1 MNKTININLG
11 GIFFHIDEI
20 AYQKLKRY
28 LDAIRRS
35 LSDDPQGRDE
45 IINDIELRIG
55 ELLSER
61 VKDARQVV
69 NEADID
75 EVTKIMG
82 KPEDYMV
89 DEEIFD
95 DAPQYK
101 SRPRTNAKK
110 LFRDGDDKFLG
121 GVCSGLSH
129 YIGMEDVIW
138 MRIIWLVLAF
148 GFGVG
153 FFIYPLLWILVPV
166 AETTTE
172 KLQMKGEPVNISNIE
187 KKIREEFNDV
197 SENIKDGV
205 NNVTDSLKKSD
216 IQNKAK
222 SGFQELID
230 IIAKIVSAIF
240 NVLGKF
246 IGALLILISSIIIIG
261 GIIALLSIG
270 SIGLFDFGGEFH
282 DSPVFMDLPAFMM
295 NSVIPSWVLGIF
307 LFLAVAVPFVVLFLL
322 GLKIISSNVKS
333 FSTTTKLS
341 LLGIW
346 IISLLGLGFAGINYA
361 TQTAYD
367 GVFNQ
372 TEELPI
378 VQNDTIKIKM
388 IGDDN
393 LSVNRELRRR
403 YSFETVYDNEIKKL
417 YSNRINVDVKAT
429 DKLNAFVKIRKE
441 SEGKS
446 RLTANESAESIEY
459 QFNLTDNNLNLNGYF
474 LSEFKNK
481 FKEQQIDV
489 NIYLP
494 VGAILYLDKTTSSFL
509 YDVDNIQNIRDRNMP
524 KNYYKMTENGLEC
537 LDCNPKI
544 FGKEY
549 KEENEHFKLKIDENG
564 VKVKIKDAN
573 NNAEVNIDENGITID

>member
-28 LDAIRRS
+28 LDSIRRS

-69 NEADID
+69 NENNID

-82 KPEDYMV
+82 KPEDYLV
-89 DEEIFD
+89 DEEIFED
-95 DAPQYK
+95 EPVYRK
-101 SRPRTNAKK
+101 RTTSKK

-121 GVCSGLSH
+121 GVCSGLAH
-129 YIGMEDVIW
+129 YIGMESIW
-138 MRIIWLVLAF
+138 MRIIWLVIAF

-153 FFIYPLLWILVPV
+153 FFIYPLLWILIPV

-187 KKIREEFNDV
+187 KKIRKEFSDV

-205 NNVTDSLKKSD
+205 NNVADKVKKND
-216 IQNKAK
+216 IQNRAK

-230 IIAKIVSAIF
+230 VFAKILSVIF
-240 NVLGKF
+240 NVFGKF
-246 IGALLILISSIIIIG
+246 IGAILILIAASTIIG
-261 GIIALLSIG
+261 LIIGALSLG
-270 SIGLFDFGGEFH
+270 SIEILGFGEEFIEYPNFFFDSILPPWLLTLF
-282 DSPVFMDLPAFMM
+282 AFFAIG
-295 NSVIPSWVLGIF
+295 IPFII
-307 LFLAVAVPFVVLFLL
+307 LFLL
-322 GLKIISSNVKS
+322 GLKILSSNVKS

-346 IISLLGLGFAGINYA
+346 IVSLLGLGFAGINYA

-367 GVFNQ
+367 GVYNH

-378 VQNDTIKIKM
+378 VQNDTLRIKM
-388 IGDDN
+388 SGEEN
-393 LSVNRELRRR
+393 LSANKDLRRR
-403 YSFETVYDNEIKKL
+403 YSYETVYDNDIKKL
-417 YSNRINVDVKAT
+417 YSNRIYLDIKAAENST
-429 DKLNAFVKIRKE
+429 AYVKIRKE
-441 SEGKS
+441 SEGKN
-446 RLTANESAESIEY
+446 RLIANEDAESIEY

-481 FKEQQIDV
+481 FKEQQIDI

-494 VGAILYLDKTTSSFL
+494 VGSIIYLDKTTRSFL
-509 YDVDNIQNIRDRNMP
+509 YDVDNVQNIRDRNMP
-524 KNYYKMTENGLEC
+524 KNYYKMIDNGLEC
-537 LDCNPKI
+537 IDCDPDI
-544 FGKEY
+544 FGREY
-549 KEENEHFKLKIDENG
+549 KENNEHFNLKIDKNG
-564 VKVKIKDAN
+564 VKIKVKDDH
-573 NNAEVNIDENGITID
+573 NNAEVKIDKNGITID

>member
-61 VKDARQVV
+61 VKDVRQVV
-69 NEADID
+69 NENDID

-82 KPEDYMV
+82 KPEDYLV
-89 DEEIFD
+89 DEEIFED
-95 DAPQYK
+95 EPVYRK
-101 SRPRTNAKK
+101 RTTSKK

-121 GVCSGLSH
+121 GVCSGLAH
-129 YIGMEDVIW
+129 YIGMEPIW
-138 MRIIWLVLAF
+138 MRIIWLVIAF

-153 FFIYPLLWILVPV
+153 FFIYPLLWILIPV

-187 KKIREEFNDV
+187 KKIREEFSDV
-197 SENIKDGV
+197 SENIRDGV
-205 NNVTDSLKKSD
+205 NNVADKVKKSD
-216 IQNKAK
+216 IQNRAK

-230 IIAKIVSAIF
+230 VFAKILSAIF
-240 NVLGKF
+240 NVFGKF
-246 IGALLILISSIIIIG
+246 IGAILILIAASTIIG
-261 GIIALLSIG
+261 LIIGALSLG
-270 SIGLFDFGGEFH
+270 SIEILGFGEEFIEYPNFFFDSILPPWLLTLF
-282 DSPVFMDLPAFMM
+282 AFFA
-295 NSVIPSWVLGIF
+295 IG
-307 LFLAVAVPFVVLFLL
+307 VPFIILFLL
-322 GLKIISSNVKS
+322 GLKILSSNVKS

-346 IISLLGLGFAGINYA
+346 IVSLLGLGFAGINYA

-367 GVFNQ
+367 GVYNH

-378 VQNDTIKIKM
+378 VQNDTLRIKM
-388 IGDDN
+388 SGEEN
-393 LSVNRELRRR
+393 LSANKDLRRR
-403 YSFETVYDNEIKKL
+403 YSYETVYDNDIKKL
-417 YSNRINVDVKAT
+417 YSNRIYLDIKAAENST
-429 DKLNAFVKIRKE
+429 AYVKIRKE
-441 SEGKS
+441 SEGKN
-446 RLTANESAESIEY
+446 RLIANEDAESIEY

-481 FKEQQIDV
+481 FKEQQIDI

-494 VGAILYLDKTTSSFL
+494 VGSIIYLDKTTRSFL
-509 YDVDNIQNIRDRNMP
+509 YDVDNVQNIRDRNMP
-524 KNYYKMTENGLEC
+524 KNYYKMIDNGLEC
-537 LDCNPKI
+537 IDCDPDI
-544 FGKEY
+544 FGREY
-549 KEENEHFKLKIDENG
+549 KENNEHFNLKIDKNG
-564 VKVKIKDAN
+564 VKIKVKDDH
-573 NNAEVNIDENGITID
+573 NNAEVKIDKNGITID

>member
-11 GIFFHIDEI
+11 GIFFHVDEI

-69 NEADID
+69 NESDID

-95 DAPQYK
+95 DAPQYR
-101 SRPRTNAKK
+101 SRPRTSSKK

-121 GVCSGLSH
+121 GVCSGLAH
-129 YIGMEDVIW
+129 YIGMEPIW
-138 MRIIWLVLAF
+138 MRIIWLVIAF

-153 FFIYPLLWILVPV
+153 FFIYPLLWILIPV

-205 NNVTDSLKKSD
+205 NNVADKVKKSD

-230 IIAKIVSAIF
+230 VIAKILSAIF
-240 NVLGKF
+240 NVFGKF
-246 IGALLILISSIIIIG
+246 IGAILILIAASTIIG
-261 GIIALLSIG
+261 LILGALSLGSFEILGFGEEFVEYPNFFFDSVLPPWLLTLFGFFAIGI
-270 SIGLFDFGGEFH
+270 
-282 DSPVFMDLPAFMM
+282 
-295 NSVIPSWVLGIF
+295 
-307 LFLAVAVPFVVLFLL
+307 PFIILFLL
-322 GLKIISSNVKS
+322 GLKILSSNVKS

-346 IISLLGLGFAGINYA
+346 IVSLLGLGFAGINYA

-367 GVFNQ
+367 GVYNQ

-378 VQNDTIKIKM
+378 VKNDTLRIKM
-388 IGDDN
+388 IADEN
-393 LSVNRELRRR
+393 LSANRDLRRR
-403 YSFETVYDNEIKKL
+403 YNYETVYDNDLKKL
-417 YSNRINVDVKAT
+417 YSNRIHVDVKAT
-429 DKLNAFVKIRKE
+429 DKSNAFVKIRKE
-441 SEGKS
+441 SQGKN
-446 RLTANESAESIEY
+446 RLIANEDAESIEY

-481 FKEQQIDV
+481 FKEQQIDINV
-489 NIYLP
+489 YLP
-494 VGAILYLDKTTSSFL
+494 VGSIIYLDKTTSSFL
-509 YDVDNIQNIRDRNMP
+509 YDVDNVQNIRDRNMP
-524 KNYYKMTENGLEC
+524 KNYFVMTENGLEC
-537 LDCNPKI
+537 IDCNPDI
-544 FGKEY
+544 FGREY
-549 KEENEHFKLKIDENG
+549 KEKNEHFNLKIDENG
-564 VKVKIKDAN
+564 VKIKVKDSDSD
-573 NNAEVNIDENGITID
+573 AEVKIDENGITIE